1 MLILCFVILRT
12 ISHIIDVRGE
22 TVKMINEKILTCLSP
37 QIKEKI
43 LMYPT
48 INEIRMRKNL
58 PLCFTVGNNTV
69 ITDHI
74 VSEGEIKFSVNAFC
88 KNSVHTYFENIKNG
102 FIPFDDGCRI
112 GVCGKAVCEGNR
124 IINISDISSL
134 NIRLPSEKNDIT
146 DELIKNL
153 RIDSGL
159 LIYSPPCYG
168 KTTLLRK
175 IISFY
180 SSPPYNK
187 RIAVIDSRNELMF
200 ADDEVF
206 PSVDVFSGYPKAI
219 AIDIAVRVM
228 SPEIIVCDEIGL
240 NDDTN
245 ALMECRNC
253 GVSLVCSAHA
263 KSIQELM
270 KRKNIRYLHDMNVFG
285 GYVGISIKNRQ
296 RLYEYKRRE
305 DILL

>member
-1 MLILCFVILRT
+1 MVN
-12 ISHIIDVRGE
+12 
-22 TVKMINEKILTCLSP
+22 KKILSCLSP
-37 QIKEKI
+37 QIKEKM
-43 LMYPT
+43 LRYPI
-48 INEIRMRKNL
+48 INEIRMRKNS
-58 PLCFTVGNNTV
+58 PLCFTVGNNNI

-88 KNSVHTYFENIKNG
+88 KNSVHTYFDNIKNG
-102 FIPFDDGCRI
+102 YIPFDDGCRI
-112 GVCGKAVCEGNR
+112 GVCGKAVTEGNK

-134 NIRLPSEKNDIT
+134 NIRLPSEKSIIA

-153 RIDSGL
+153 RVDSGL
-159 LIYSPPCYG
+159 LVYSQPCYG

-187 RIAVIDSRNELMF
+187 RIAVIDSRNELIF
-200 ADDEVF
+200 GNGETI
-206 PSVDVFSGYPKAI
+206 STVDVFSGYPKAV

-263 KSIQELM
+263 KSIQELL

-296 RLYEYKRRE
+296 RSYEYKKRE
-305 DILL
+305 DVLI